1 MNIICVKFGPKY
13 GSEFVNKLYDDLKD
27 QSRFTNFYCYT
38 DDITGLHES
47 INVIPDMGRPTLKVW
62 WNKLRMFDKN
72 FPLSGET
79 MFLDLDVKIQD
90 PVKIFKIA
98 GQGITFID
106 SHWKV
111 GKLYNRLSNY
121 DVKMNSS
128 MITWDADDPE
138 VHKIWDHFNTGL
150 RDYYLRKYK
159 GIDRFIVHEDFE
171 YETFG
176 HEYIQ
181 SKKYQPNI
189 NYKPVITTFEELP
202 VGIKD
207 LI

>member
-1 MNIICVKFGPKY
+1 MNIICVKFGTKY
-13 GSEFVNKLYDDLKD
+13 SSEFVNKLFTDLN
-27 QSRFTNFYCYT
+27 SRDNFYCYT
-38 DDITGLHES
+38 DDSNGLDKS
-47 INVIPDMGRPTLKVW
+47 IKVIPDMGRPTLKVW

-72 FPLSGET
+72 FPISGKT
-79 MFLDLDVKIQD
+79 LFFDLDVKINSS
-90 PVKIFKIA
+90 PEYLNVCWNK
-98 GQGITFID
+98 ITFID

-128 MITWDADDPE
+128 MITWNADNPD
-138 VHKIWDHFNTGL
+138 VHKIWDHFNTGF

-171 YETFG
+171 YETFSPQ
-176 HEYIQ
+176 YIQ
-181 SKKYQPNI
+181 SKKYQPDVD
-189 NYKPVITTFEELP
+189 YKPIITTFEEME

>member
-13 GSEFVNKLYDDLKD
+13 GPEFVNKLYKDLHYPSD
-27 QSRFTNFYCYT
+27 FYCYT
-38 DDITGLHES
+38 DDAIGLHES
-47 INVIPDMGRPTLKVW
+47 IKVIPDMGRPTLKVW

-72 FPLSGET
+72 FPLSGKT
-79 MFLDLDVKIQD
+79 LFLDLDVKVNNF
-90 PVKIFKIA
+90 PEHLNVCWNK
-98 GQGITFID
+98 ITFID
-106 SHWKV
+106 CHWKQ

-138 VHKIWDHFNTGL
+138 VHKIWDHFNTGF

-171 YETFG
+171 YETFS
-176 HEYIQ
+176 HQYIQ
-181 SKKYQPNI
+181 SKKYQQDI
-189 NYKPVITTFEELP
+189 NYEPIITTFEELP
-202 VGIKD
+202 VGIED